1 MLSFVKLTAIFFYHG
16 IYFLRGRNG
25 DKMKLRMGTELLREI
40 LRASRLRNTG
50 REGGRKGEEGG
61 RGGREGGRE
70 RREGEEGGKGGRE
83 GGRGGREREGRRGR
97 EGEEGGEG
105 GRRGGR

>member
-25 DKMKLRMGTELLREI
+25 DEMKLRMDTKLLREI

-50 REGGRKGEEGG
+50 GGGG
-61 RGGREGGRE
+61 V
-70 RREGEEGGKGGRE
+70 GGRE
-83 GGRGGREREGRRGR
+83 GGRGGGEGEGGR
-97 EGEEGGEG
+97 EGGGEGGRGGREEGGEG
-105 GRRGGR
+105 KGRSGEEGKK

>member
-25 DKMKLRMGTELLREI
+25 DEMKLRMDTKLLREI

-50 REGGRKGEEGG
+50 GGG
-61 RGGREGGRE
+61 GGREGGRE
-70 RREGEEGGKGGRE
+70 RRGRGGGRAGGRGRGRERRE
-83 GGRGGREREGRRGR
+83 GGGR
-97 EGEEGGEG
+97 
-105 GRRGGR
+105 